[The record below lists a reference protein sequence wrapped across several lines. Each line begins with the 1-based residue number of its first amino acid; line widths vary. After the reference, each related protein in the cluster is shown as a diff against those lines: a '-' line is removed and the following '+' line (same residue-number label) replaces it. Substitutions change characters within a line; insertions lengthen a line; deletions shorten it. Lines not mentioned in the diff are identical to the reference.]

1 MRKLL
6 GTTFGFCRRHE
17 SARLVHPTRSFRCPT
32 IWRLRSYTD
41 DMDQFE
47 IYRSDFYKLSQAYSF
62 RLPGYLILESHLPVT
77 QFDDLPPAAD
87 VDLARC
93 FRIAERLLHAVLS
106 PERVYFLR
114 FGETTQAIHFHVVP
128 RTSEIAQRYCHPKA
142 VTPGLNGAEIVSWIW
157 SNHESLMH
165 SDMDISEFIRSA
177 RQYLQT
183 CGE

>member
-1 MRKLL
+1 MGGL
-6 GTTFGFCRRHE
+6 GAFAVGPGSASLGHSTRTFRY
-17 SARLVHPTRSFRCPT
+17 ST
-32 IWRLRSYTD
+32 IWPLRSYTD

-87 VDLARC
+87 ADLARC
-93 FRIAERLLHAVLS
+93 FRIAERVLNAVLR

-128 RTSEIAQRYCHPKA
+128 RTSEIAQRYCHPAA

-165 SDMDISEFIRSA
+165 SDMEISEFVRSA
-177 RQYLQT
+177 RRYLHT
-183 CGE
+183 SSE